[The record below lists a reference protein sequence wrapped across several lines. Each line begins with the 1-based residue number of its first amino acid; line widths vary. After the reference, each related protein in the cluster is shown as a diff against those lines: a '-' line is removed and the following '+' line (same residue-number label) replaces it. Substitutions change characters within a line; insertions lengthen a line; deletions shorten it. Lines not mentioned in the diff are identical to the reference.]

1 MEKAKWFFLLFEF
14 NSTKNHVAF
23 IARHVAQKKRMGT
36 IAGQV
41 PVKGWVGYVL
51 TN

>member
-23 IARHVAQKKRMGT
+23 IARHVAQKTAWEQLQAKYQLKDG
-36 IAGQV
+36 
-41 PVKGWVGYVL
+41 
-51 TN
+51 